1 MFPFFFFF
9 FFLASYPKSFRLP
22 LTWHCLLCK
31 FDYAMLTQWAPLGCE
46 DGEPTVMTT
55 SLPRVLW
62 PGDKPLTTLQKL
74 LGDVAKFTFA

>member
-9 FFLASYPKSFRLP
+9 QL
-22 LTWHCLLCK
+22 LTPNLSDYHSHGIAYCK

-46 DGEPTVMTT
+46 DGEPTVMMMT
-55 SLPRVLW
+55 SLPRVFW

-74 LGDVAKFTFA
+74 LGDVTKFTFA

>member
-1 MFPFFFFF
+1 
-9 FFLASYPKSFRLP
+9 
-22 LTWHCLLCK
+22 
-31 FDYAMLTQWAPLGCE
+31 MLTQWAPLGCE